1 MGKVTRD
8 FSQTSISRRNF
19 LKTAAATIMGLP
31 VIGQGFFPVR
41 QSYAFP
47 PDPFFENVAR
57 MSYHE
62 NPWGPHPAAVE
73 AIREV
78 LGKGLSGGGIN
89 RYSDPLQD
97 DLKWAIL
104 RYNSLDDVLTPDNVI
119 LGIGSSEVLF
129 MAADTFTSPER
140 PLLTEWV
147 TYKIIIQRSEQS
159 KARVIKVP
167 LRSDWHSDLSAM
179 EEEINK
185 AQDQGTP
192 YGLVYFNVINN
203 PAGTFLHADSFD
215 SFARSVYQKAPDTII
230 LCDDSDQEFMD
241 SDKRPL
247 LFQVASHIREGKN
260 MLHIQTFSHIFGLTG
275 LRVGYGIARKDL
287 IERMEAHKIYAGV
300 NVLGHAAALTS
311 LAHAKE
317 QITRCNGACVDSRN
331 WLYHELD
338 AMGLQYLPSQGHY
351 ILINL
356 ERLDGTVAVLLL
368 YLLHKVFVRWGSEW
382 GLNNWIRVNPGT
394 EWENERF
401 IRGLRSILATGLHGV
416 SLRQYLS
423 TTEGRKAAR
432 VALKRGLPPQVLR
445 ESVKVL
451 GVQKV

>member
-1 MGKVTRD
+1 
-8 FSQTSISRRNF
+8 
-19 LKTAAATIMGLP
+19 
-31 VIGQGFFPVR
+31 
-41 QSYAFP
+41 
-47 PDPFFENVAR
+47 
-57 MSYHE
+57 
-62 NPWGPHPAAVE
+62 
-73 AIREV
+73 
-78 LGKGLSGGGIN
+78 
-89 RYSDPLQD
+89 
-97 DLKWAIL
+97 
-104 RYNSLDDVLTPDNVI
+104 
-119 LGIGSSEVLF
+119 
-129 MAADTFTSPER
+129 
-140 PLLTEWV
+140 
-147 TYKIIIQRSEQS
+147 
-159 KARVIKVP
+159 
-167 LRSDWHSDLSAM
+167 M

-203 PAGTFLHADSFD
+203 PAGTFLYADSFE